1 VRDRKTGLKAHA
13 PAIKDTGVNCRFGRS
28 IRGANEMMDYAAAR
42 TKMVDNQIRT
52 TDVTSHSVLTAF
64 LSVPRE
70 AFVPVELK
78 PLAYID
84 EDMQIAPAAAGSPA
98 RYIMEPSP
106 LAKLLQ
112 LAAITKDDLVLE
124 VGCGAGYAAALL
136 SLLAGSVVA
145 TESDEALVAKA
156 SERLS
161 ELGYD
166 NVAVVSARLE
176 DGYAAEAPYDV
187 IFVNGSVE
195 ELPDALL
202 AQLREG
208 GRLVAVVG
216 YGNAARAR
224 LYVKN
229 GGTTSFTEYF
239 NAAVKPL
246 PGFRK
251 AAAFV
256 F

>member
-1 VRDRKTGLKAHA
+1 
-13 PAIKDTGVNCRFGRS
+13 
-28 IRGANEMMDYAAAR
+28 MMDFAAAR

-52 TDVTSHSVLTAF
+52 TDVTSHSVLNAF

-70 AFVPVELK
+70 AFVPHNLR

-84 EDMQIAPAAAGSPA
+84 EDMQVAAATDGKPA
-98 RYIMEPSP
+98 RYVMEPSP

-112 LAAITKDDLVLE
+112 LAAVGKDDVVLE
-124 VGCGAGYAAALL
+124 IGCGAGYAAALL
-136 SLLAGSVVA
+136 SQLAGSVVA
-145 TESDEALVAKA
+145 VESDETLANKA
-156 SERLS
+156 TATLT
-161 ELGYD
+161 ELGCD
-166 NVAVVSARLE
+166 NVAVVVGELE
-176 DGYAAEAPYDV
+176 KGYAAEAPYDL
-187 IFVNGSVE
+187 IFVNGAVE
-195 ELPDALL
+195 ELPASLL
-202 AQLREG
+202 GQLREG

-224 LYVKN
+224 LYIRA
-229 GGTTSFTEYF
+229 GASFSFTEYF

-251 AAAFV
+251 AAEFV

>member
-1 VRDRKTGLKAHA
+1 M
-13 PAIKDTGVNCRFGRS
+13 GRQD
-28 IRGANEMMDYAAAR
+28 MMDYAAAR

-70 AFVPVELK
+70 AFVPAELK

-84 EDMQIAPAAAGSPA
+84 EDMQVAPAANGNPA

-112 LAAITKDDLVLE
+112 LAATTKDDLVLE
-124 VGCGAGYAAALL
+124 IGCGAGYAAALL

-145 TESDEALVAKA
+145 VESDEALVLRATEK
-156 SERLS
+156 LS
-161 ELGYD
+161 SLGYD
-166 NVAVVSARLE
+166 NVAVVAGNLE
-176 DGYAAEAPYDV
+176 AGYPAEAPYDV
-187 IFVNGSVE
+187 IFVNGAVE
-195 ELPDALL
+195 HLPDALVG
-202 AQLREG
+202 QLREG

-224 LYVKN
+224 LYVRA
-229 GGTTSFTEYF
+229 GGTVSYTEYF
-239 NAAVKPL
+239 NTSVKPL

-251 AAAFV
+251 AAEFV